1 LTLKSD
7 SSSSFSS
14 SPSSSS
20 SSSSCTATASSST
33 ANLGPGYD
41 VFGLGLDAFEDTVK
55 ITTTRKRMT
64 MSNRSKKQ
72 ITIKMSDEE
81 ARSGKGIEG
90 REGGGVGI
98 TIPSNPE
105 DNSAGLV
112 VKRMAEDFH
121 IKYDLDIHILK
132 KVPAGFGMGSSAA
145 SAAAAAVAFDTLFD
159 LKIEKTKL
167 VEYAA
172 EGEVAS
178 AGIKHYDNVSGSLLG
193 GFVIVR
199 TSPKLEFIRIE
210 PPKDLVLVIAVPLIQ
225 VPKRKTEV
233 ARRVLPS
240 AVPLKSVVHN
250 VSNASTIVAG
260 FMSKDIEMI
269 AKGIDDV
276 IVEPARKHLIPGYDE
291 VKRKAIKAGALAVTI
306 SGAGPS
312 IISFLKSNKNGKEVA
327 DAMVAG
333 FKQAKIESMTV
344 ICRPSTGAKVV
355 SVKK

>member
-1 LTLKSD
+1 MTLKSD
-7 SSSSFSS
+7 SSSF
-14 SPSSSS
+14 SSSS
-20 SSSSCTATASSST
+20 SYSCIATASSST

-41 VFGLGLDAFEDTVK
+41 VFGLGLDAFEDRVK

-72 ITIKMSDEE
+72 IIIKMSDEE
-81 ARSGKGIEG
+81 ERSGKRG
-90 REGGGVGI
+90 RGRGGGI

-112 VKRMAEDFH
+112 VKRMAKEFH
-121 IKYDLDIHILK
+121 IEYDLDINILK

-145 SAAAAAVAFDTLFD
+145 SAAAAAVAFDNLFD
-159 LKIEKTKL
+159 LKIDKTKL

-210 PPKDLVLVIAVPLIQ
+210 PPKDLVLVIAVPLIK

-233 ARRVLPS
+233 ARSVLPS

-291 VKRKAIKAGALAVTI
+291 VKRKATKAGALAVTI

-312 IISFLKSNKNGKEVA
+312 IISFLKSNKDGKEVA
-327 DAMVAG
+327 DAMAAG

-344 ICRPSTGAKVV
+344 ICHPSTGAKVV

>member
-1 LTLKSD
+1 MTLKSD
-7 SSSSFSS
+7 SSSF
-14 SPSSSS
+14 SSSS
-20 SSSSCTATASSST
+20 SYSCIATASSST

-41 VFGLGLDAFEDTVK
+41 VFGLGLDAFEDRVK

-72 ITIKMSDEE
+72 IIIKMSDEE
-81 ARSGKGIEG
+81 ERSGKRG
-90 REGGGVGI
+90 RGRGGGI

-112 VKRMAEDFH
+112 VKRMAKEFH
-121 IKYDLDIHILK
+121 IEYDLDINILK

-145 SAAAAAVAFDTLFD
+145 SAAAAAVAFDNLFD

-233 ARRVLPS
+233 ARSVLPS

-291 VKRKAIKAGALAVTI
+291 VKRKATKAGALAVTI

-312 IISFLKSNKNGKEVA
+312 IISFLKSNKDGKEVA
-327 DAMVAG
+327 DAMAAG

-344 ICRPSTGAKVV
+344 ICHPSTGAKVV
-355 SVKK
+355 SIKK

>member
-7 SSSSFSS
+7 SSSL
-14 SPSSSS
+14 SS

-55 ITTTRKRMT
+55 IMTTRKEMT

-72 ITIKMSDEE
+72 ITIKISDEGE
-81 ARSGKGIEG
+81 KRNGKGIEG
-90 REGGGVGI
+90 RERRGGI

-121 IKYDLDIHILK
+121 IDYDLDIHIQK

-145 SAAAAAVAFDTLFD
+145 SAAAAAVAFDNLFD
-159 LKIEKTKL
+159 LKIDKTKL

-210 PPKDLVLVIAVPLIQ
+210 PPKDLVLVIAVPLIK

-233 ARRVLPS
+233 ARSVLPS

-269 AKGIDDV
+269 AKGIDDI

-291 VKRKAIKAGALAVTI
+291 VKRKATKAGALAVTI

-312 IISFLKSNKNGKEVA
+312 IISFLNSNKDGKEVA
-327 DAMVAG
+327 DAMAAG

-344 ICRPSTGAKVV
+344 ICHPSTGAKVV
-355 SVKK
+355 SVRK

>member
-1 LTLKSD
+1 LKSD
-7 SSSSFSS
+7 SSSF
-14 SPSSSS
+14 SS

-55 ITTTRKRMT
+55 IMTTRKRMT

-72 ITIKMSDEE
+72 ITIKMLDEE
-81 ARSGKGIEG
+81 EKRSSKGIEG
-90 REGGGVGI
+90 RERRGEI

-121 IKYDLDIHILK
+121 IDYDLDIHIQK

-145 SAAAAAVAFDTLFD
+145 SAAAAAVAFDNLFD
-159 LKIEKTKL
+159 LKIDKTKL

-178 AGIKHYDNVSGSLLG
+178 AGTKHYDNVSGSLLG

-210 PPKDLVLVIAVPLIQ
+210 PPKDLVLVIAVPLIK

-233 ARRVLPS
+233 ARSVLPS
-240 AVPLKSVVHN
+240 TVPLKSVVHN
-250 VSNASTIVAG
+250 VSNASTIVVG

-269 AKGIDDV
+269 AKGVNDV

-291 VKRKAIKAGALAVTI
+291 VKRKATKAGALAVTI

-312 IISFLKSNKNGKEVA
+312 IISFLKSNNDGKEVA
-327 DAMVAG
+327 AAMAAG

-344 ICRPSTGAKVV
+344 ICHPSTGAKVV

>member
-7 SSSSFSS
+7 SSSF
-14 SPSSSS
+14 S

-72 ITIKMSDEE
+72 ITIKMSDEVE
-81 ARSGKGIEG
+81 RSSKGIEG
-90 REGGGVGI
+90 REEGEKI

-121 IKYDLDIHILK
+121 IDYDLDIHILK

-145 SAAAAAVAFDTLFD
+145 SAAAAAVAFDNLFD
-159 LKIEKTKL
+159 LKIDKTKL

-210 PPKDLVLVIAVPLIQ
+210 PPKDLVLVIAVPLIK

-233 ARRVLPS
+233 ARSVLPS
-240 AVPLKSVVHN
+240 VVPLKSVVHN

-291 VKRKAIKAGALAVTI
+291 VKRKATKAGALAVTI

-327 DAMVAG
+327 EAMAAG

-344 ICRPSTGAKVV
+344 ICHSSTGAKVV

>member
-7 SSSSFSS
+7 SSSF
-14 SPSSSS
+14 SSSS

-41 VFGLGLDAFEDTVK
+41 VFGLGLDAFEDRVK
-55 ITTTRKRMT
+55 ITTTRKRTT

-81 ARSGKGIEG
+81 ERRGKRG
-90 REGGGVGI
+90 RGGEGGGGI

-121 IKYDLDIHILK
+121 IDYDLDINILK
-132 KVPAGFGMGSSAA
+132 KVPTGFGMGSSAA
-145 SAAAAAVAFDTLFD
+145 SAAAAAVAFDNLFD
-159 LKIEKTKL
+159 LKIDKTKL

-178 AGIKHYDNVSGSLLG
+178 AGTKHYDNVSGSLLG

-233 ARRVLPS
+233 ARSVLPN

-291 VKRKAIKAGALAVTI
+291 VKRKATKAGALAVTI

-312 IISFLKSNKNGKEVA
+312 IISFLKSNKDGKEVA
-327 DAMVAG
+327 EAMVAG

-344 ICRPSTGAKVV
+344 ICHPSTGAKVV

>member
-1 LTLKSD
+1 MTLKSD
-7 SSSSFSS
+7 SSSL
-14 SPSSSS
+14 SS

-81 ARSGKGIEG
+81 EGSGKRRRG
-90 REGGGVGI
+90 RGGGI

-121 IKYDLDIHILK
+121 IDYDLDINILK

-145 SAAAAAVAFDTLFD
+145 SAAAAAVAFDNLFD
-159 LKIEKTKL
+159 LKIDKTKL

-210 PPKDLVLVIAVPLIQ
+210 PPKDLVLVIAVPRIQ

-233 ARRVLPS
+233 ARSVLPN

-291 VKRKAIKAGALAVTI
+291 VKRKATKAGALAVTI

-312 IISFLKSNKNGKEVA
+312 IISFLKSNKDGKQVA
-327 DAMVAG
+327 EAMAAG

-344 ICRPSTGAKVV
+344 ICHPSTGAKVV

>member
-1 LTLKSD
+1 LKSD
-7 SSSSFSS
+7 SSSF
-14 SPSSSS
+14 SSSS

-41 VFGLGLDAFEDTVK
+41 VFGLGLDAFEDRVK
-55 ITTTRKRMT
+55 ITTTRKRTT

-81 ARSGKGIEG
+81 ERRGKRG
-90 REGGGVGI
+90 RGGEGGGGI

-121 IKYDLDIHILK
+121 IDYDLDINILK
-132 KVPAGFGMGSSAA
+132 KVPTGFGMGSSAA
-145 SAAAAAVAFDTLFD
+145 SAAAAAVAFDNLFD
-159 LKIEKTKL
+159 LKIDKTKL

-210 PPKDLVLVIAVPLIQ
+210 PPKDLVLVIAVPLIK

-233 ARRVLPS
+233 ARSVLPN

-291 VKRKAIKAGALAVTI
+291 VKRKATKAGALAVTI

-312 IISFLKSNKNGKEVA
+312 IISFLKSNKDGKEVA
-327 DAMVAG
+327 EAMVAG

-344 ICRPSTGAKVV
+344 ICHPSTGAKVV